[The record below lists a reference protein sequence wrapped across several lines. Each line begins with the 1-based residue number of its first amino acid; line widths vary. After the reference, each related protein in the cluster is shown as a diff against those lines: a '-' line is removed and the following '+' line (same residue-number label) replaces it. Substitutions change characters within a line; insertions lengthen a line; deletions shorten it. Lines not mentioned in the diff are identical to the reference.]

1 MAASAT
7 TGDSGNGH
15 LGPSPPGSL
24 EDTACCSSGQ
34 ERYFLANLE
43 VLPLPRA
50 WAAFC
55 HRPTPGPLT
64 GPHLWRK
71 LPTSGW
77 QAGDIGHPPW
87 DPSTSHVWAG
97 LCPQGLAGAASGAC
111 GVSDPLTR
119 EPARLHSG
127 PRDRLNGTFRTIW
140 KRPARARHSRGP
152 SWRGQAEGTLSGYS
166 VLLVF
171 HK

>member
-119 EPARLHSG
+119 EPARPHSG